1 MKYMSTKFNFNPLN
15 FETLA
20 SFSWEC
26 LQIKIELEL
35 LIDVDMILDY
45 ESAVWGGKTAIW
57 YYGEPN
63 CKPHTFSILI

>member
-1 MKYMSTKFNFNPLN
+1 MYFCITWEMFCITLAVYIAFMKYMSTKFNFNPLN

-26 LQIKIELEL
+26 TQIKIELEL

-45 ESAVWGGKTAIW
+45 ESAV
-57 YYGEPN
+57 
-63 CKPHTFSILI
+63 